1 MMKRFSLML
10 ITILAILG
18 VSAQTN
24 EQPAYTRD
32 AIFIVA
38 HPDLKHSKANAAIL
52 EKLTHLN
59 NITDVI
65 DLYNNKKAFKV
76 DYCKEKIGNAGV
88 IVFQFPFYFAQA
100 PSEMKR
106 WIDEV
111 FYELCKD
118 NFFRN
123 RKLMVVATT
132 GAEESTYSKLGRN
145 GYSVEEL
152 LLPYRFMA
160 QYLGMEWVKPF
171 VVYGVSGAEADN
183 NVAKGLVDFEKTIM
197 ELIFSVPN
205 REKDTPVQTN
215 PRR

>member
-1 MMKRFSLML
+1 MMKRFFLMMM
-10 ITILAILG
+10 TVFTVLAG
-18 VSAQTN
+18 GAQTT

-76 DYCKEKIGNAGV
+76 GYCREKIGNAGV

-111 FYELCKD
+111 FYEMCKD
-118 NFFRN
+118 NFFRG
-123 RKLMVVATT
+123 RKLMIVTTT
-132 GAEESTYSKLGRN
+132 GAEENTYSKLGRN
-145 GYSVEEL
+145 GYGVEEL
-152 LLPYRFMA
+152 LLPYRFTA
-160 QYLGMEWVKPF
+160 NFLGMEWIKPF
-171 VVYGVSGAEADN
+171 IVYGVSGEEADN
-183 NVAKGLVDFEKTIM
+183 NVTKGLADFEKTIM
-197 ELIFSVPN
+197 EVIFSVPS
-205 REKDTPVQTN
+205 REDNTPAATK

>member
-1 MMKRFSLML
+1 MMKRFFLMM
-10 ITILAILG
+10 ITVLTVLG
-18 VSAQTN
+18 VSAQTS

-59 NITDVI
+59 NVTKVI
-65 DLYNNKKAFKV
+65 DLYNDKKAFKV
-76 DYCKEKIGNAGV
+76 DYCKKKIANAGV

-106 WIDEV
+106 WIDGV
-111 FYELCKD
+111 FYEMCKD
-118 NFFRN
+118 NFFKG
-123 RKLMVVATT
+123 RKLMIVTTT

-152 LLPYRFMA
+152 LLPYRFTA
-160 QYLGMEWVKPF
+160 NYLGMEWEKPF
-171 VVYGVSGAEADN
+171 VVYGASGAEADKN
-183 NVAKGLVDFEKTIM
+183 ISKGLSNFEKV
-197 ELIFSVPN
+197 LLDVIFSVPS
-205 REKDTPVQTN
+205 KDDDAPAQSR